1 MSRVRTPAR
10 FQDSPFL
17 RDFLRV
23 IVAILAALA
32 IGFFLTLLVSD
43 DPIAAYKAFLFGPV
57 SRLNRFGDW
66 IEETI
71 SLTLIGLAVAIVFKA
86 EQFSLGAEGQLVLG
100 ALVSGSIAL
109 FIPLPIYLRL
119 PIALLGAMLVG
130 FLWGLLPGY
139 LKAYLNA
146 NEIVSTLMLNVI
158 AIKLYEYFL
167 TYHIKPAGA
176 GYTSSAAFP
185 IEGRLPG
192 FLPVLPFLENIRTQ
206 FNQQT
211 NITIALYMAIF
222 ATIVVYFL
230 MYRMPFGYEL
240 RMIGINI
247 KFARYGG
254 INTRRVIMLVM
265 AISGVLAALAGA
277 HLALGIHNKLLLNV
291 SLGLGFEGIV
301 VSLMARNNP
310 ALVPLTSLFYGY
322 LRAGADIM
330 ERSSD
335 MSREMVLVL
344 QGIIIILITAQGI
357 LPIVQKQLSSLRDEN
372 QAAPIEGGD

>member
-1 MSRVRTPAR
+1 
-10 FQDSPFL
+10 
-17 RDFLRV
+17 
-23 IVAILAALA
+23 
-32 IGFFLTLLVSD
+32 
-43 DPIAAYKAFLFGPV
+43 
-57 SRLNRFGDW
+57 
-66 IEETI
+66 
-71 SLTLIGLAVAIVFKA
+71 
-86 EQFSLGAEGQLVLG
+86 
-100 ALVSGSIAL
+100 
-109 FIPLPIYLRL
+109 
-119 PIALLGAMLVG
+119 
-130 FLWGLLPGY
+130 
-139 LKAYLNA
+139 
-146 NEIVSTLMLNVI
+146 
-158 AIKLYEYFL
+158 
-167 TYHIKPAGA
+167 
-176 GYTSSAAFP
+176 
-185 IEGRLPG
+185 
-192 FLPVLPFLENIRTQ
+192 
-206 FNQQT
+206 
-211 NITIALYMAIF
+211 
-222 ATIVVYFL
+222 